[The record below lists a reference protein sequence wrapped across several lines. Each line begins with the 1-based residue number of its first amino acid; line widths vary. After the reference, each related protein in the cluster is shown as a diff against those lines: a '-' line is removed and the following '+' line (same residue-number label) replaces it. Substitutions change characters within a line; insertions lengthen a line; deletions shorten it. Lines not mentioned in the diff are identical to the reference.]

1 VTDHD
6 DNLPARVEEPIANPG
21 LPVHHPRPTDIDE
34 AAARRAERQ
43 SAAFFGL
50 SMLCT
55 VGFVVSFFAFD
66 IGEDPDTFLGLGAS
80 NVALGCFFGGALLF
94 LGIGI
99 IQWARKLMSDHEIVE
114 MRHAVASPA
123 EDREAA
129 IKDILQGIEDSGI
142 TRHRLLRT
150 SLLGAVALVPIPA
163 VVAMRDLYRGPL
175 NGEGGMVDQLENTV
189 WEPGTRIVNDVTGKP
204 LKISDIEIGQLVNA
218 EPEGLVHLHPGEP
231 YYDPEVEY
239 LTDHHLQVAKTKA
252 AIILV
257 RVEPKDIKH
266 EETGNWGVNGV
277 LAYSKIC
284 THVGCPIAL
293 WEQQT
298 HHLLCP
304 CHQSTFDLTDAG
316 RVVFGPAARALP
328 QLEIYADS
336 DGYLRAKGDFA
347 EPVGP
352 SYWERDFDER

>member
-1 VTDHD
+1 VTDHHD
-6 DNLPARVEEPIANPG
+6 TLPAVTEEPLANPG
-21 LPVHHPRPTDIDE
+21 LPVHHPRPTDVDE
-34 AAARRAERQ
+34 AAAKRAERQ
-43 SAAFFGL
+43 VSTFFVL
-50 SMLCT
+50 SMICT
-55 VGFVVSFFAFD
+55 VLFVVSFVTFD
-66 IGEDPDTFLGLGAS
+66 IGSDPDTFLGLGTS
-80 NVALGCFFGGALLF
+80 NVALGTTFGLALLL

-114 MRHAVASPA
+114 MRHAVASPP

-129 IKDILQGIEDSGI
+129 IKDILQGVQDSGI
-142 TRHRLLRT
+142 TRHKLLRT
-150 SLLGAVALVPIPA
+150 TLLGAVAMVPIPA
-163 VVAMRDLYRGPL
+163 VMAMRDLYRGPL
-175 NGEGGMVDQLENTV
+175 WGEGGPVDQMEHTV
-189 WEPGTRIVNDVTGKP
+189 WEAGTRIVNDVTGKP

-252 AIILV
+252 AVILV
-257 RVEPKDIKH
+257 RIEPKDIKH
-266 EETGNWGVNGV
+266 EGTANWGVNGV

-304 CHQSTFDLTDAG
+304 CHQSTFDLADAG

-336 DGYLRAKGDFA
+336 EGYLRAKGDFA